1 MISFSGCNNI
11 GNMIWKK
18 VQVNYIDEEYEEEEE
33 ELVPW
38 YQNMEPLVNHVQD
51 VKLDLTFILGTL
63 YCIDEM
69 MICFM
74 EKSTENQKMKNRS
87 IS

>member
-11 GNMIWKK
+11 GNMIWKTI
-18 VQVNYIDEEYEEEEE
+18 QGNYIKEEYEEEAP
-33 ELVPW
+33 VPW
-38 YQNMEPLVNHVQD
+38 YQNMEPLVNCVQD

-63 YCIDEM
+63 YFIDEM

-74 EKSTENQKMKNRS
+74 EKSTENQK
-87 IS
+87 